1 MITEQQVLDA
11 LSNIIDPDFQRDI
24 VSLGFVQDMVIDGG
38 TVSFTIELTT
48 PACPLSPVFQKQ
60 AIDLVGDLPGVE
72 QVKVN
77 MTAQKRGHRQ
87 MNAEQSGLKDVKY
100 ILAVSS
106 CKGGVGKSTVSALL
120 AKTLAARGAKVGL
133 LDADIYGPSVPTL
146 FNLHKQGVRATA
158 DEKYFMPNEA
168 DGLKVMSFGFLMGD
182 GPAVIRGPMVSQY
195 MQQLLHNVQWGEL
208 DYLIIDMPPGTG
220 DIQLTISQSVQ
231 IDASVIVTTPHQLSL
246 TDVRKGIMMFD
257 KVNVPVLG
265 VVENMAY
272 FICDGCDKRHYIFG
286 KSGGKELEERFGL
299 ETIAELPITGNLSG
313 SLDDLTASGIA
324 NETTDIII
332 RTLGKKLMDKVD
344 RPEIIHD
351 AKTITLK
358 WPDETVT
365 VSNAAL
371 RRACNCA
378 LCVDEMTRKPLLDPA
393 TIPMDIHAIKAE
405 LIGNY
410 AVMVDWSDG
419 HNTGFFPYSVF
430 RDIEKNARHNKSMN
444 QATGAA
450 GKSGGC
456 GSGSCGCKS

>member
-1 MITEQQVLDA
+1 MVTEQQVLA
-11 LSNIIDPDFQRDI
+11 ELSKIIDPDFQRDI

-38 TVSFTIELTT
+38 NISFTIELTT

-60 AIDLVGDLPGVE
+60 ALDLVGDIDGVE
-72 QVKVN
+72 KVHVN
-77 MTAQKRGHRQ
+77 MTARKREGRQ
-87 MNAEQSGLKDVKY
+87 MSAEESGLKDVKY

-106 CKGGVGKSTVSALL
+106 CKGGVGKSTVAALL
-120 AKTLAARGAKVGL
+120 AKTLGTRGAKVGL

-146 FNLHKQGVRATA
+146 FNLHEPGVRATA
-158 DEKYFMPNEA
+158 DNKFIPHEV
-168 DGLKVMSFGFLMGD
+168 DGLKLMSFGFLMGD
-182 GPAVIRGPMVSQY
+182 GPAVIRGPMVAQY
-195 MQQLLHNVQWGEL
+195 MQQLLHGTLWDDL

-272 FICDGCDKRHYIFG
+272 FICDGCEKKHYIFG
-286 KSGGKELEERFGL
+286 ESGGKDLEERFGL

-313 SLDDLTASGIA
+313 SLDALADSGIA

-332 RTLGKKLMDKVD
+332 RSLGKKLLAKQEK
-344 RPEIIHD
+344 PEVSFD
-351 AKTITLK
+351 AKTITLT
-358 WPDETVT
+358 WEGGEQST

-378 LCVDEMTRKPLLDPA
+378 LCVDEMTRQPLLDPA
-393 TIPMDIHAIKAE
+393 SVPMDIHAEKISI
-405 LIGNY
+405 IGNY
-410 AVMVDWSDG
+410 AIMVDWSDG
-419 HNTGFFPYSVF
+419 HNTGFFPYSVVK
-430 RDIEKNARHNKSMN
+430 ELAKKAE
-444 QATGAA
+444 Q
-450 GKSGGC
+450 GC
-456 GSGSCGCKS
+456 GAGTCGCK

>member
-1 MITEQQVLDA
+1 MVTEEQVLA
-11 LSNIIDPDFQRDI
+11 ELSKIIDPDFKRDI
-24 VSLGFVQDMVIDGG
+24 VSLGFIQNMKIEGG
-38 TVSFTIELTT
+38 TVSFVIELTT

-72 QVKVN
+72 QVLPT
-77 MTAQKRGHRQ
+77 MTARKREGRK
-87 MNAEQSGLKDVKY
+87 MSAEESGLKDVKY

-106 CKGGVGKSTVSALL
+106 CKGGVGKSTVAAML
-120 AKTLAARGAKVGL
+120 AKTLGARGAKVGL

-146 FNLHKQGVRATA
+146 FNLHQAGVRASA
-158 DEKYFMPNEA
+158 DQKRYLPNEA
-168 DGLKVMSFGFLMGD
+168 DGIKLMSFGFLMGD

-195 MQQLLHNVQWGEL
+195 VQQLLHNVEWGEL
-208 DYLIIDMPPGTG
+208 DYLVIDMPPGTG

-231 IDASVIVTTPHQLSL
+231 IDAAVIVTTPHQLSL

-265 VVENMAY
+265 VIENMAY
-272 FICDGCDKRHYIFG
+272 FICDGCDKKHYIFG
-286 KSGGKELEERFGL
+286 ESGGKELEQRFGL

-313 SLDDLTASGIA
+313 SLDALAESGIA

-332 RTLGKKLMDKVD
+332 RTLGKKLMDKVE
-344 RPEIIHD
+344 RPEVTHD
-351 AKTITLK
+351 AKTITLT

-378 LCVDEMTRKPLLDPA
+378 LCVDEMSRQPLLDPA
-393 TIPMDIHAIKAE
+393 SIPMDIHAEKIE

-430 RDIEKNARHNKSMN
+430 RELEKMARHNKGVN
-444 QATGAA
+444 AATGNA
-450 GKSGGC
+450 GC
-456 GSGSCGCKS
+456 GSGSCGCK